1 MNAAVRRQYQASV
14 SVDNLYRLRLSREE
28 TQGLQLREIRCPYC
42 GFIIDKVFSDAT
54 GHKMITCR
62 KCKAEY
68 PINLGYFRCV
78 RRWKPYEG
86 FQHKWQHMPASLIIK

>member
-1 MNAAVRRQYQASV
+1 MNATIRRQYQTSV
-14 SVDNLYRLRLSREE
+14 RGDNLYRLKLSKEE

-42 GFIIDKVFSDAT
+42 GFLIDKVFSDAT

-68 PINLGYFRCV
+68 PINLGYFRRV
-78 RRWKPYEG
+78 RRLKPYDG
-86 FQHKWQHMPASLIIK
+86 FRTKRQHR